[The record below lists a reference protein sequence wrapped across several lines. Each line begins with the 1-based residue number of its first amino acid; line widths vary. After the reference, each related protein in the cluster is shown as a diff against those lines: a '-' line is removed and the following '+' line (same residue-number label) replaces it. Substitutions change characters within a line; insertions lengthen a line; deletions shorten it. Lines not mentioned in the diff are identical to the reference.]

1 MHAWSKGIVGG
12 LACGLVALAQAATI
26 THVSPQGEVASV
38 QQVAI
43 RFFTG
48 VVTLGDAR
56 AIDPAVLTCEGVV
69 PQAVAAGRA
78 TASGCAISSSRS
90 DPAPRAC

>member
-69 PQAVAAGRA
+69 PPGGGRW
-78 TASGCAISSSRS
+78 SSDREWLY
-90 DPAPRAC
+90 DFEQPL